1 MITLK
6 NTAALV
12 KYMQQSKQDKWFV
25 TQQPMMIAEYQTE
38 VNINGKGISFRPLT
52 TADILKHQRFELVIT
67 NQYGV
72 DATGDP
78 LPLWGQ
84 LIEYGED
91 QYGSVALFLD
101 ALLQAA
107 INHQSFNFEG
117 TGWLAKQGKVDV
129 YMHNHC

>member
-6 NTAALV
+6 NTTALV

-25 TQQPMMIAEYQTE
+25 TQKPMMITEYQTE
-38 VNINGKGISFRPLT
+38 VNINGKGISIRPLT
-52 TADILKHQRFELVIT
+52 TADILNHQRFELVIT
-67 NQYGV
+67 NPYGV

-101 ALLQAA
+101 TLLQAA
-107 INHQSFNFEG
+107 INHQSFNFED
-117 TGWLAKQGKVDV
+117 TGWLAKQGKVHV